1 MRTMTAP
8 TPRTRALRLA
18 VAASAAALVLAGCG
32 DRTTPTAE
40 DPGSEPTDTES
51 SAPVEPTESSDPP
64 SEAPTSEEPAGTT
77 TAPVYFAG
85 DGPRGPVLFREFRQV
100 EDDNPMDEAVA
111 LLFAGDALDPD
122 YRSPFPAGSTPV
134 ETSYDGTGAGA
145 TISVR
150 LPDESLVKR
159 PAGMSRAEARLAV
172 QSLVYTL
179 QGVAQARAKLV
190 AYSPDGE
197 PTSLLGIDTSKGL
210 KNAPQLAVLSLINV
224 TTPEEGA
231 TVSGSFTAT
240 GVGSSFE
247 ATIPWEVRQ
256 GDEVVQQGFT
266 TAEGWMGKLFPWQ
279 AEVDVSEL
287 APGEYTFAA
296 LTDDPSGGEGFGP
309 SEDTKTI
316 TVE

>member
-1 MRTMTAP
+1 M
-8 TPRTRALRLA
+8 
-18 VAASAAALVLAGCG
+18 
-32 DRTTPTAE
+32 
-40 DPGSEPTDTES
+40 
-51 SAPVEPTESSDPP
+51 
-64 SEAPTSEEPAGTT
+64 
-77 TAPVYFAG
+77 
-85 DGPRGPVLFREFRQV
+85 
-100 EDDNPMDEAVA
+100 
-111 LLFAGDALDPD
+111 
-122 YRSPFPAGSTPV
+122 
-134 ETSYDGTGAGA
+134 
-145 TISVR
+145 
-150 LPDESLVKR
+150 KR
-159 PAGMSRAEARLAV
+159 PAGMSRAEARIAV

-179 QGVAQARAKLV
+179 QGVVQARAKLV